1 MFGWEKEN
9 IVKKLQMTIYFL
21 LFSREANFITPKII
35 IYNKFIDFDNN
46 YFKIHIKHNF
56 KLIGVV

>member
-1 MFGWEKEN
+1 
-9 IVKKLQMTIYFL
+9 MTIYFL